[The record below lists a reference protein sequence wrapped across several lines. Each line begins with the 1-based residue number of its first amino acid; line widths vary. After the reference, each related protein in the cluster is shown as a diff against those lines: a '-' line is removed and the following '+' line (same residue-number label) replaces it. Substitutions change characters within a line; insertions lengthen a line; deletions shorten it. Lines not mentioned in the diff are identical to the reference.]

1 MLIIGL
7 IVEFGAAA
15 FTTLH
20 AWDFRN
26 AATNT
31 ITDSVG
37 GIGATFTNGVAG
49 DRTANGIDLDG
60 VDAHLVLDFSS
71 TQLGGP
77 MTIEMMA
84 KWIAFNSYSPL
95 FDCGNGAGDGMIDVF
110 NVDTT
115 AVRVCAT

>member
-20 AWDFRN
+20 AWDFKN

-31 ITDSVG
+31 IVDSVG
-37 GIGATFTNGVAG
+37 GIVATLTNADGMGRKA
-49 DRTANGIDLDG
+49 TGIALDG
-60 VDAHLVLDFSS
+60 ANDHLVLAFGS

-77 MTIEMMA
+77 MTIEIVG
-84 KWIAFNSYSPL
+84 KWNFFNKFSPL
-95 FDCGNGAGDGMIDVF
+95 FDCGIAHDNSNIDIF
-110 NVDTT
+110 NVGTT
-115 AVRVCAT
+115 PVRACAT